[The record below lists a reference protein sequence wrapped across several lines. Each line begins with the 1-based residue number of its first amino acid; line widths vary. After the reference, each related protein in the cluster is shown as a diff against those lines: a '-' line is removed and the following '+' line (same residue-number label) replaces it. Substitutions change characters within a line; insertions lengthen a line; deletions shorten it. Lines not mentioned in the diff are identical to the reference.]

1 MKPGTNSHPFGH
13 LRLNRLRPNR
23 QRRGALTLEWVVLVT
38 VLIIGTVGGVAA
50 VRNALILEYKEMIES
65 ICQMSVGP

>member
-1 MKPGTNSHPFGH
+1 MSHH
-13 LRLNRLRPNR
+13 RIRR
-23 QRRGALTLEWVVLVT
+23 RRGALTLEWVLLCT

-50 VRNALILEYKEMIES
+50 VRNSLILEYREMIDT